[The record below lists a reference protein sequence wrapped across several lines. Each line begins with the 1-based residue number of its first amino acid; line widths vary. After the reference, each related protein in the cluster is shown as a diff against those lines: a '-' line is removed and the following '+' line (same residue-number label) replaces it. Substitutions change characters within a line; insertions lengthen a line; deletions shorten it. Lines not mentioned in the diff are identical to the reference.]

1 MCADTI
7 HINKAKGLRGGR
19 CQLAAIR
26 IKGDYSMTKNKFI
39 TFEEVYA
46 KKQRK
51 KKLFIGSYIT
61 IILVLISVMTFFLG
75 QS

>member
-1 MCADTI
+1 
-7 HINKAKGLRGGR
+7 
-19 CQLAAIR
+19 
-26 IKGDYSMTKNKFI
+26 MTKNKFI